1 MKQQIIT
8 FIPLFVTFFWFL
20 LLLLDTKKNI
30 SKKFLTMFFGL
41 CTILYFS
48 HFIYFNHQFELYK
61 ILDNIWVF
69 ISLSVYPLYYYY
81 IRLLTKDAKINWKW
95 LWLITPALLVSVVS
109 SVIYI
114 LMNND
119 EVNMFVNGILFE
131 EGLTKPYPKL
141 IQIQSLRI
149 PIFKIIFAIELI
161 LTVFFGLKLLIEYNK
176 KVNEFYSNTA
186 EKDMAQ
192 FKWVMLGLLITA
204 FISFIS
210 NLIGKS
216 YFITH
221 PFMLFIPS
229 LSHSIVQY
237 FIGYIGYKQNFTI
250 ADLERDVAEYTAN
263 KEVTQDTTSLTSNK
277 KQKKQHIYRLL
288 NLLEEK
294 QIFKNPDLRITDV
307 AFLMGTNR
315 TYISN
320 LVNMNMQ
327 TSFNELVNSY
337 RVKYAIKLLH
347 SNDTDDLSMAD
358 IATSAGFPS
367 LSTFY
372 RIFKNKTGISP
383 GEYRAQII
391 NS

>member
-20 LLLLDTKKNI
+20 LLLLDTKKNT
-30 SKKFLTMFFGL
+30 SKKFLTVFFGL

-48 HFIYFNHQFELYK
+48 HFAYFTFQYELYK

-81 IRLLTKDAKINWKW
+81 IRLLTNDTKINWKW
-95 LWLITPALLVSVVS
+95 LWLITPALLISAVS

-119 EVNMFVNGILFE
+119 EVNMFVNGILFD

-141 IQIQSLRI
+141 IQIQFLRI

-161 LTVFFGLKLLIEYNK
+161 LTVIFGLKLLIEYNK
-176 KVNEFYSNTA
+176 KVNEFYSNTT
-186 EKDMAQ
+186 EKDLTK
-192 FKWVMLGLLITA
+192 FKWVMLALLITA
-204 FISFIS
+204 IISFIS

-229 LSHSIVQY
+229 LSHSIVQ
-237 FIGYIGYKQNFTI
+237 FSIGYIGYKQNFTI
-250 ADLERDVAEYTAN
+250 TDLEQDMTEHTAI
-263 KEVTQDTTSLTSNK
+263 KDVTQDKTSLTSNN
-277 KQKKQHIYRLL
+277 KQNKQHICRLL
-288 NLLEEK
+288 NLFEEK
-294 QIFKNPDLRITDV
+294 QIFINPDLRITDV

-320 LVNMNMQ
+320 LVNTNMQ

-337 RVKYAIKLLH
+337 RVEYAMKLLQ
-347 SNDTDDLSMAD
+347 SNDTNDLPMAD

-372 RIFKNKTGISP
+372 RIFKNITGISP
-383 GEYRAQII
+383 GEYRAQMIK
-391 NS
+391 S